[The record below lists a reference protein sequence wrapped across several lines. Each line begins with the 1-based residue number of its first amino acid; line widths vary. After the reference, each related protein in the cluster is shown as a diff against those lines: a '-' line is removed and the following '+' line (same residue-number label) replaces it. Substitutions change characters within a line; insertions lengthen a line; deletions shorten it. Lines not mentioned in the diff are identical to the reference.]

1 MQYTVIQ
8 DVVVPTKGVGKLF
21 YMTAISIPLPG
32 TGASFYWA
40 VSTEVENPETPEP
53 QPGIVVLEGNL
64 YMDDQTYSQWGT
76 NDEYA
81 IDWAL
86 QQLGFTKAI

>member
-32 TGASFYWA
+32 TGASFYWS
-40 VSTEVENPETPEP
+40 VSTEVVDPETLET
-53 QPGIVVLEGNL
+53 QAGVVVLEGNL
-64 YMDDQTYSQWGT
+64 YMDDQIYSQWGT
-76 NDEYA
+76 DDEYA
-81 IDWAL
+81 IGWAL
-86 QQLGFTKAI
+86 QQLGFTKI

>member
-8 DVVVPTKGVGKLF
+8 DVVVPTKGIGKLF

-32 TGASFYWA
+32 TGASFYWS
-40 VSTEVENPETPEP
+40 VSTEVVDPETLET
-53 QPGIVVLEGNL
+53 QAGVVVLEGNL

-86 QQLGFTKAI
+86 QQLGFTKI

>member
-21 YMTAISIPLPG
+21 YMTAIAIPLPG
-32 TGASFYWA
+32 TGASFYWS
-40 VSTEVENPETPEP
+40 VSTEITIEGAVGP

-76 NDEYA
+76 DDEYA
-81 IDWAL
+81 IDWGL

>member
-32 TGASFYWA
+32 AGASFYWS
-40 VSTEVENPETPEP
+40 VSTEVVDPETLET
-53 QPGIVVLEGNL
+53 QAGVVVLEGNL

-76 NDEYA
+76 DDEYA

-86 QQLGFTKAI
+86 QQLGFTKI

>member
-8 DVVVPTKGVGKLF
+8 DVVVPTKGIGKLF

-32 TGASFYWA
+32 TGASFYWSVSAEA
-40 VSTEVENPETPEP
+40 VDPETLET
-53 QPGIVVLEGNL
+53 QTGVVVLEGNL

-76 NDEYA
+76 DDEYA

-86 QQLGFTKAI
+86 QQLGFTKI

>member
-8 DVVVPTKGVGKLF
+8 DVVVPTKGIGKLF

-32 TGASFYWA
+32 TGASFYWS
-40 VSTEVENPETPEP
+40 VSTEVVDPETLET
-53 QPGIVVLEGNL
+53 QAGVVVLEGNL

-76 NDEYA
+76 DDEYA

-86 QQLGFTKAI
+86 QQLGFTKI